1 MNEDERRA
9 LAIVAVLL
17 ASVSGSAGFLGGRMS
32 VEPAPPEVK
41 LVRLPPRVVRVP
53 VAEAPPPEPAIEQLA
68 PAPLERPAAPAPPVI
83 NPPAPTETKP
93 PPAPKVQAKPKPPQ
107 AKPKPEKEI
116 VVRKPRT
123 PVSPKNGL
131 PSCAVIKR
139 EYETMTYAQQMAAY
153 YRATPDEIAH
163 GKRCLGF

>member
-1 MNEDERRA
+1 MNADERAA

-32 VEPAPPEVK
+32 VEPPPPEVK

-53 VAEAPPPEPAIEQLA
+53 VAEVPPPEPAIEHPA
-68 PAPLERPAAPAPPVI
+68 PAPVDPSPAPAPPLSL
-83 NPPAPTETKP
+83 PPASVETKP
-93 PPAPKVQAKPKPPQ
+93 PPAPKVQAKPKPAP

-116 VVRKPRT
+116 VVRKPR
-123 PVSPKNGL
+123 PPAPAKKGL

-153 YRATPDEIAH
+153 YRATPEEVAH